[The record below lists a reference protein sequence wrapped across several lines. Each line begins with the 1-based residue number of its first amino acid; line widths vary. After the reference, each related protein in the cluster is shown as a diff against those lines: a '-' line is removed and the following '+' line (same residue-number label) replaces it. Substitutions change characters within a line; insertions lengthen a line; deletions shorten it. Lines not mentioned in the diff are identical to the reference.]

1 LIPTTRDFSNLELI
15 KNKKTKNMKTL
26 TYSSAVLAMALT
38 SQFASAA
45 LIYQQPFAGNSDSLT
60 GTAVTTGSG
69 FWGDQTGRFKLNG
82 SVAGVFFS
90 SATLPFTPTVGNV
103 YTMEATLNASSGD
116 DWNQL
121 YMGFFNASGGDST
134 TVNSTASSW
143 MGMDKSGHWLVNN
156 SHEGTTAGPLRFKI
170 VLDTTGTQWKSKF
183 YVNDFYVSW
192 RDQTF
197 TTNPT
202 ISTVGFGTQST
213 TGGTISNFSLNVVP
227 EPSTYFLM
235 SGGIAMLLLNRRR
248 TGY

>member
-1 LIPTTRDFSNLELI
+1 
-15 KNKKTKNMKTL
+15 
-26 TYSSAVLAMALT
+26 
-38 SQFASAA
+38 
-45 LIYQQPFAGNSDSLT
+45 
-60 GTAVTTGSG
+60 
-69 FWGDQTGRFKLNG
+69 
-82 SVAGVFFS
+82 
-90 SATLPFTPTVGNV
+90 
-103 YTMEATLNASSGD
+103 
-116 DWNQL
+116 
-121 YMGFFNASGGDST
+121 
-134 TVNSTASSW
+134 
-143 MGMDKSGHWLVNN
+143 
-156 SHEGTTAGPLRFKI
+156 

-197 TTNPT
+197 ITNPT

>member
-1 LIPTTRDFSNLELI
+1 
-15 KNKKTKNMKTL
+15 M
-26 TYSSAVLAMALT
+26 AMALA

-45 LIYQQPFAGNSDSLT
+45 LIYQQPFTGSSASSLT
-60 GTAVTTGSG
+60 GTAVTTGTG
-69 FWGDQTGRFKLNG
+69 FWSDQTGRFKLDG

-90 SATLPFTPTVGNV
+90 SATLPFTPTVGNI
-103 YTMEATLNASSGD
+103 YTRQATLNASSGD

-134 TVNSTASSW
+134 TINSTASSW
-143 MGMDKSGHWLVNN
+143 MGMDASGHWLVNGG
-156 SHEGTTAGPLRFKI
+156 HEGTTPGPLTFKI
-170 VLDTTGTQWKSKF
+170 VLDTTETQWKSKF
-183 YVNDFYVSW
+183 YVNDFYAK
-192 RDQTF
+192 DQTF
-197 TTNPT
+197 ITNPT

-227 EPSTYFLM
+227 EPSTYILM

>member
-1 LIPTTRDFSNLELI
+1 
-15 KNKKTKNMKTL
+15 MKTL
-26 TYSSAVLAMALT
+26 TYSSAVLAMALA

-45 LIYQQPFAGNSDSLT
+45 LIYQQPFTGSSASSLT
-60 GTAVTTGSG
+60 GTAVTTGTG
-69 FWGDQTGRFKLNG
+69 FWGDQTGRFKLDG
-82 SVAGVFFS
+82 SVAGVWFS
-90 SATLPFTPTVGNV
+90 SATLSFTPTVGNI
-103 YTMEATLNASSGD
+103 YTMQATLNATSGN

-134 TVNSTASSW
+134 TINSSASSW
-143 MGMDKSGHWLVNN
+143 MGLDASGHWLVNGG
-156 SHEGTTAGPLRFKI
+156 HEGTTSGPLTLKI
-170 VLDTTGTQWKSKF
+170 VLDTTETQWKSKF

-192 RDQTF
+192 KDQTF

-202 ISTVGFGTQST
+202 ISTVGFGTQNN

>member
-1 LIPTTRDFSNLELI
+1 MLFA
-15 KNKKTKNMKTL
+15 
-26 TYSSAVLAMALT
+26 SAVLTMALA
-38 SQFASAA
+38 SQNASAQYQQV
-45 LIYQQPFAGNSDSLT
+45 IYQQPFAGSSAPLT
-60 GTAVTTGSG
+60 GEPVTIGSG

-134 TVNSTASSW
+134 TINSTASSW
-143 MGMDKSGHWLVNN
+143 MGMDASGHWLVNGG
-156 SHEGTTAGPLRFKI
+156 HEGTTAGPLTFKI
-170 VLDTTGTQWKSKF
+170 VLDTTETQWKSKF

-192 RDQTF
+192 KDQTF
-197 TTNPT
+197 ITNPT

>member
-1 LIPTTRDFSNLELI
+1 
-15 KNKKTKNMKTL
+15 MKTL
-26 TYSSAVLAMALT
+26 TYSSAALAMTLA

-45 LIYQQPFAGNSDSLT
+45 LIYQQPFTGNSDSLT
-60 GTAVTTGSG
+60 GTAVTTGTG
-69 FWGDQTGRFKLNG
+69 FWGDQTGRFKLDG
-82 SVAGVFFS
+82 SVAGVWFS
-90 SATLPFTPTVGNV
+90 SATLPFTPTVGSI
-103 YTMEATLNASSGD
+103 YTMQATLNATSGE

-134 TVNSTASSW
+134 TINSTASSW
-143 MGMDKSGHWLVNN
+143 MGMDKSGHWLVNGG
-156 SHEGTTAGPLRFKI
+156 HEGTASVPGPLTFKI

-192 RDQTF
+192 KDQTF
-197 TTNPT
+197 ITNPT

-227 EPSTYFLM
+227 EPSTCFLM

-248 TGY
+248 TVY